1 METLNRNNYY
11 FDTKEDVKLTF
22 IDYGRYLEK
31 KNIIQDDFNYYERYL
46 QEKYEAEE
54 CEQYQKEFYNNV
66 PQKTIEYTE
75 FLCFIL
81 EQTEWQNDLIII
93 KQEEWDR
100 FWNSKDSDEKDMDL
114 IIVQAKDFYDEFEKI
129 TGIDHWKFE
138 ECFVSTKY
146 IDERTYNTMN
156 LIIDVDGK
164 RERFI
169 IDVA

>member
-1 METLNRNNYY
+1 MESIKRDDYY
-11 FDTKEDVKLTF
+11 SRILIDVRETF
-22 IDYGRYLEK
+22 TGYGRYLEK
-31 KNIIQDDFNYYERYL
+31 NNVIQDDINYYERYL
-46 QEKYEAEE
+46 QEKYESEE
-54 CEQYQKEFYNNV
+54 CEQYQKEFYSNV

-93 KQEEWDR
+93 KQGEWDR
-100 FWNSKDSDEKDMDL
+100 FWEAKDEKDMNM

-129 TGIDHWKFE
+129 TGINHWKFE

-146 IDERTYNTMN
+146 IDERSYNTMN
-156 LIIDVDGK
+156 LIIDIDGK

-169 IDVA
+169 IDVE